1 MNLAPLQSHL
11 NPELAAHLART
22 GELPPADRVRLG
34 AALHAELTACAAF
47 IPTRLVRAQLAD
59 PQPGRTGGAFWEGS
73 LLFADLSGFT
83 ALSEQLSVL
92 GRQGAEEVSA
102 VVNRL
107 FSALVAEI
115 QHHHG
120 TLLKFGGDALTAFF
134 DADAL
139 GYTHA
144 AAAATAALAMQ
155 QRMLEFVDLPTRAGT
170 FTLRLRVGVHSGRVF
185 AAEVGDASHIELVVT
200 GPEVNRVA
208 YAQEI
213 AAPGE
218 TVITAATAAYF
229 PHAPMTPAVDGFLRI
244 TTLPPL
250 TLPAAPPNPIPSAG
264 AHELA
269 DLARRA
275 AQLEALRP
283 YLVRGLPQR
292 FLASADAGLGEFR
305 PVTVLFANV
314 ADFGPLITHLHND
327 APRAAAIFNAYFRR
341 AQAVVHRYDGIVNKV
356 DMATH
361 GDKLM
366 ALFGAPSAHEDDPTR
381 AAHCAWELG
390 QALEEANREIGE
402 LLHSLDKRTWK
413 QQEVDQASFPLPPL
427 LLAPLSQK
435 IGLNTGTVFAGRVGG
450 ATRYEYTVMGST
462 VNLAARLMSAAGEGA
477 IFLSPSTRAAVA
489 GHALLR
495 DGPPLTLKGIATPVV
510 PTLLTGLQSGQAAP
524 TAPATRLTPAP
535 LIGRDAELD
544 MLLTA
549 AAAALR
555 GQGRVLALI
564 GEAGTGKTRL
574 HEELMR
580 RLVLASAAGGPTALR
595 VPPFEIFLSDCQ
607 SYDQRTP
614 YAALRPLF
622 RDLLGISSAALSSA
636 AVEAQLSAR
645 VRRFAPARERFL
657 PLLNDLLGI
666 ALNETNLTTALSP
679 QQRHDRL
686 QELVID
692 LVRGISRRAPLIIT
706 VEDIHWAD
714 ASSLDLLARMAGAAA
729 DMPLLLALTY
739 RPEPPIPA
747 PWLTLPTT
755 IALRLRE
762 LSPADSAILIDALL
776 GGGMPAGLQ
785 ALVERTQGNP
795 FFIEE
800 LVRALVAGGILVRDA
815 AGAWRLSRPL
825 AEVTLPTSI
834 EGLLTARLD
843 RLDEPRQELVEV
855 ASVIGRRFQRPVV
868 EGVYAHP
875 APLDDSLNQLIAIEL
890 ILADQ
895 FDRILAYLFRHA
907 LLRDVA
913 YERILYARRR
923 VLHARVAR
931 QIEAIGP
938 EQVEEQ
944 FAPLAWHYL
953 LAEEWAPALAYHL
966 RAAEQARRR
975 FANRDALALY
985 RTALEIAPRLAAT
998 SAPAALVEQVAAI
1011 HEAIGDLHLLLGEYE
1026 LAEAQF
1032 REALALA
1039 GAGSGPVSERWLRL
1053 HRLLATLEERRSRYD
1068 AAFQWLHVGMAR
1080 ATSALRGE
1088 MARCHLLGAG
1098 IYFRQGAYIQAMEWS
1113 QMGLRLAEQ
1122 VQSRT
1127 DQAHALLLL
1136 GNLRQEQGD
1145 LVQSISAFEQAHS
1158 LFEELNDL
1166 SRATD
1171 ALNNLGSVYLRAGRW
1186 QDTIRCYEQSLE
1198 RCEQIGDVQAIART
1212 ANNLAVVLVGRNQ
1225 LARAAELYQLSSAM
1239 FGQIGSAL
1247 GVAVTTYNRGEVLL
1261 LQGQPGAALPLFA
1274 AAIAEME
1281 RINARG
1287 FLPDVLRLQAEAH
1300 LARHEY
1306 AAAEAAA
1313 ARSLSVADE
1322 LRMGAEAAVARRVL
1336 GQIALT
1342 AGDLSAAHTLLEQA
1356 RGNLAQIDNRYELGR
1371 TLYHLA
1377 RLAAAQGDPTARDAF
1392 AADAA
1397 AIFRELDAERD
1408 LALISTLNET

>member
-1 MNLAPLQSHL
+1 MNLAPLQAHL
-11 NPELAAHLART
+11 TPDLAAHLART

-47 IPTRLVRAQLAD
+47 IPARLVQAQLAD

-139 GYTHA
+139 GHAHA

-155 QRMLEFVDLPTRAGT
+155 ERMQEFVDLQTRAGA

-229 PHAPMTPAVDGFLRI
+229 PHAPLTPAADGFLRI
-244 TTLPPL
+244 ATLPPL
-250 TLPAAPPNPIPSAG
+250 TLPAAPPSPIPPAG

-292 FLASADAGLGEFR
+292 FLASADTGLGEFR
-305 PVTVLFANV
+305 PVSVLFANV
-314 ADFGPLITHLHND
+314 ADFGPLITRLHDD
-327 APRAAAIFNAYFRR
+327 APRAAAIVNAYFRR
-341 AQAVVHRYDGIVNKV
+341 AQAIVHRYDGIVNKV

-366 ALFGAPSAHEDDPTR
+366 ALFGAPTAHEDDPTR
-381 AAHCAWELG
+381 AAHCALELRRVV
-390 QALEEANREIGE
+390 EEANAEI
-402 LLHSLDKRTWK
+402 
-413 QQEVDQASFPLPPL
+413 AA
-427 LLAPLSQK
+427 LLASTEAERQKTKDAPGDSGAASVVWPSSLVQK

-450 ATRYEYTVMGST
+450 VTRYEYTVMGSA
-462 VNLAARLMSAAGEGA
+462 VNLAARLMAAAPEGA
-477 IFLSPSTRAAVA
+477 IYLSPSTRSAVA
-489 GHALLR
+489 GHAQLH
-495 DGPPLTLKGIATPVV
+495 DGPPLQLKGIATPVV
-510 PTLLTGLQSGQAAP
+510 PALLTGLHSGQAPP
-524 TAPATRLTPAP
+524 TTPATRLTPAP

-544 MLLTA
+544 TLLTA

-555 GQGRVLALI
+555 GQGRVLTLI

-574 HEELMR
+574 LEELMR
-580 RLVLASAAGGPTALR
+580 RLVLASAAAEPTALH
-595 VPPFEIFLSDCQ
+595 VPPFDIFLGDCQ

-622 RDLLGISSAALSSA
+622 RDLLGISGAAESETHL
-636 AVEAQLSAR
+636 LAR
-645 VRRFAPARERFL
+645 VRRFAPERERFL
-657 PLLNDLLGI
+657 PLLGDLLGI

-692 LVRGISRRAPLIIT
+692 LLRGISRRAPLIIT
-706 VEDIHWAD
+706 IEDMHWAD
-714 ASSLDLLARMAGAAA
+714 ASSLDLLARMSAAA
-729 DMPLLLALTY
+729 AEMPLLLALTY

-747 PWLTLPTT
+747 PWLDVPTT
-755 IALRLRE
+755 TTLRLRE

-800 LVRALVAGGILVRDA
+800 LVRALVAGGILVRDD
-815 AGAWRLSRPL
+815 AGVWRLSRPL
-825 AEVTLPTSI
+825 TEVTLPTSI

-843 RLDEPRQELVEV
+843 RLDEPRQELVQV

-875 APLDDSLNQLIAIEL
+875 APLDDSLNQLIAVEL

-895 FDRILAYLFRHA
+895 FDRVLAYLFRHA

-944 FAPLAWHYL
+944 LALLAWHYL
-953 LAEEWAPALAYHL
+953 QAEEWEPALSYHL

-975 FANRDALALY
+975 FANRAALELY
-985 RTALEIAPRLAAT
+985 RTALAIAPHLAAT
-998 SAPAALVEQVAAI
+998 SAPTALVDQVAAI
-1011 HEAIGDLHLLLGEYE
+1011 HEAIGDLHLLLGEYD
-1026 LAEAQF
+1026 LAEAQL

-1080 ATSALRGE
+1080 ATAALRAE
-1088 MARCHLLGAG
+1088 MARCYLLGAG

-1122 VQSRT
+1122 VPSRA

-1145 LVQSISAFEQAHS
+1145 LAQSISAFEQAYT
-1158 LFEELNDL
+1158 LFAELNDL
-1166 SRATD
+1166 ARATD

-1225 LARAAELYQLSSAM
+1225 LARAAELYQLSSTM

-1261 LQGQPGAALPLFA
+1261 LQGRPAAALPLFA

-1300 LARHEY
+1300 LALHEVVT
-1306 AAAEAAA
+1306 AEAAA
-1313 ARSLSVADE
+1313 TRSLAIADE

-1336 GQIALT
+1336 GQIAMT
-1342 AGDLSAAHTLLEQA
+1342 AGDLPAAHRLLEQA
-1356 RGNLAQIDNRYELGR
+1356 RSDLAQIDNRYELGR

-1377 RLAAAQGDPTARDAF
+1377 RLAAAQGDPAARDAL
-1392 AADAA
+1392 AAEAA

-1408 LALISTLNET
+1408 LALISTLNDID